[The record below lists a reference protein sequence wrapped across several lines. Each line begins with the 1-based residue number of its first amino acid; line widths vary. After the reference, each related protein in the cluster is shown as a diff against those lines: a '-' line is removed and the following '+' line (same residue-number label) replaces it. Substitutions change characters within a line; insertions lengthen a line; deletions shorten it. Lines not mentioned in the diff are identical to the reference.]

1 MKSGPLLQYLKGKDL
16 QSTCCFEGRR
26 NVTLIYMYM
35 LFIDSDINLNIIVIV
50 VLHNPHTAFLP
61 DLFGRLSLNITV

>member
-1 MKSGPLLQYLKGKDL
+1 
-16 QSTCCFEGRR
+16 
-26 NVTLIYMYM
+26 MYM

-61 DLFGRLSLNITV
+61 DLFGRLSFTV

>member
-1 MKSGPLLQYLKGKDL
+1 MKGGPLLQSLEGKEL
-16 QSTCCFEGRR
+16 QSTSCFEGRR

-50 VLHNPHTAFLP
+50 LHNPHTAFLP

>member
-1 MKSGPLLQYLKGKDL
+1 
-16 QSTCCFEGRR
+16 
-26 NVTLIYMYM
+26 MYM